1 MPNTGEDISSLIH
14 LNHFTLIA
22 LRMFLLQELAH
33 SLRRFKQSATQSTA
47 EKKLCNQ
54 QTITC
59 ETADS
64 FIWIWDMTQEST
76 TSPCHLTRVLQDKPN
91 LSRRIF
97 FTIAFFFFLQTR
109 KLQHYLVLVSPAPC
123 HKSASVRARF
133 NLVLSR
139 RGSDTA
145 AGVSGIQRRT
155 ARAGRRHDAPLRQ

>member
-22 LRMFLLQELAH
+22 LRIFLLQELAH
-33 SLRRFKQSATQSTA
+33 SLRRFKQSATQSTS

-97 FTIAFFFFLQTR
+97 FYRCFFFFTNAQVAALLGPGFSCAVPQKR
-109 KLQHYLVLVSPAPC
+109 KC
-123 HKSASVRARF
+123 
-133 NLVLSR
+133 
-139 RGSDTA
+139 
-145 AGVSGIQRRT
+145 
-155 ARAGRRHDAPLRQ
+155 ARAVQSGFVTPRK